1 MGQLKTANAIGHGAG
16 KRAFAMAKQF
26 TFKQIFGN
34 GRAVDGHKITA
45 APIGLIVQGSRH
57 NSLPVPLSPVINTV
71 ALDEATRSIKWRMAS
86 ALGLAPMKALEGLF
100 LAMAQLGGEAFLNQV
115 TTVLQF
121 GPLFSINVG
130 KPSGDIAFSQ
140 QLDQVWLKLLKLMPN
155 QSLKDF
161 VSAPS
166 SGELMNRVTSLC
178 LILGLTA
185 LTGCKSINLSMAPE
199 AESKSLMTPL
209 VEKRETI
216 TATGYAVVAVQNH
229 KNPAQQRLMAI
240 RASKLDAYRN
250 LTEQVYGQQ
259 LDASSTVADMV
270 VTNDTFRTKVEG
282 VIYGARLV
290 RSHRGRRH
298 LRNHLVF
305 GPRRG
310 SRPACFV
317 HEPIGGE
324 GR

>member
-1 MGQLKTANAIGHGAG
+1 
-16 KRAFAMAKQF
+16 
-26 TFKQIFGN
+26 
-34 GRAVDGHKITA
+34 
-45 APIGLIVQGSRH
+45 
-57 NSLPVPLSPVINTV
+57 
-71 ALDEATRSIKWRMAS
+71 
-86 ALGLAPMKALEGLF
+86 
-100 LAMAQLGGEAFLNQV
+100 
-115 TTVLQF
+115 
-121 GPLFSINVG
+121 
-130 KPSGDIAFSQ
+130 
-140 QLDQVWLKLLKLMPN
+140 MPN

-166 SGELMNRVTSLC
+166 LGELMNRVTSLC
-178 LILGLTA
+178 LIFGLTA
-185 LTGCKSINLSMAPE
+185 LTGCKSINLAMSPE
-199 AESKSLMTPL
+199 AEPKSLMAPL

-290 RSHRGRRH
+290 SITPVGEDTYETTLSLDKDVVQDLRVLYMSQLASKGR
-298 LRNHLVF
+298 
-305 GPRRG
+305 
-310 SRPACFV
+310 
-317 HEPIGGE
+317 
-324 GR
+324 